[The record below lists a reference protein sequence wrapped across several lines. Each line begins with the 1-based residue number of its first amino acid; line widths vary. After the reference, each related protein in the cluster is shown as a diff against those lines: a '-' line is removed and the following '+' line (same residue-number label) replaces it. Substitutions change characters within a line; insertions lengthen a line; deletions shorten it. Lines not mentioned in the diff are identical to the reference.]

1 MVVNEFNESIISN
14 CLLLKGD
21 IYSDK
26 EYKDCVKNASNIGDN
41 DNDNDFTN
49 IQEDEDKNRVNT
61 HNFYNNLEEE
71 LNVDIPNKDEK
82 EALKNQYYKTKI
94 NLGKLNNRLIEEHE
108 LNENHQYTK
117 LNEYYK
123 KINRNSSIL
132 DKLDN
137 NITKLDKIKLNEEE
151 KLKNT
156 SNTLLILVFVI
167 LFLICLVLLIVYI
180 KF

>member
-1 MVVNEFNESIISN
+1 MGLNDFNENIKSN

-26 EYKDCVKNASNIGDN
+26 EYKDCIKNASNISNN
-41 DNDNDFTN
+41 DNAFTN
-49 IQEDEDKNRVNT
+49 LEEEEDKNRENIN
-61 HNFYNNLEEE
+61 NFYNKLEEE
-71 LNVDIPNKDEK
+71 LNIDIPNKDEK
-82 EALKNQYYKTKI
+82 EALRNQYYKTKI
-94 NLGKLNNRLIEEHE
+94 KLGTLNNRLIEDHE

-117 LNEYYK
+117 LNEYYN
-123 KINRNSSIL
+123 KINKNGIVL
-132 DKLDN
+132 DKLEN

-156 SNTLLILVFVI
+156 SNTLLILVLAI